1 MNTSALLSPRDLQRA
16 TMRVRDAVPVA
27 ALADF
32 RLLEGHLDAVDS
44 ELVAVRAQGE
54 LTRVLGAIL
63 EQRRSIQPLAVRGVE
78 ALEAE
83 ANAFA
88 AHAALEQR
96 RVELAEAESGRAHE
110 IRLAEL
116 SMRGAGLRELVALA
130 GNKTFVGALVACAP
144 VVVAVWEGVQLLLQ
158 GTSP

>member
-83 ANAFA
+83 ANASA